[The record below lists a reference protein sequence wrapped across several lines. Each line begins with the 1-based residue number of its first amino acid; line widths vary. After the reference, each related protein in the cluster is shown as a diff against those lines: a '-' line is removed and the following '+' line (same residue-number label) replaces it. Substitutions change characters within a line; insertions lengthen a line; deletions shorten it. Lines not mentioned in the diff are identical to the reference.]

1 MIQDLFDIEPPHQA
15 HSPTS
20 SASAA
25 KIKPKF
31 GKNMIKVLE
40 ALQRHDKRGLT
51 DEEGCTATGMTG
63 NSYRPARVKLEQL
76 KLVFKTQA
84 TRKTIAGRPAAIYLL
99 TMLGMMEVSR

>member
-1 MIQDLFDIEPPHQA
+1 
-15 HSPTS
+15 
-20 SASAA
+20 
-25 KIKPKF
+25 
-31 GKNMIKVLE
+31 MIKVLE